1 MGDKKVNTTNLK
13 IIRLRLEDDRK
24 RLVEQL
30 DQIRA
35 NRSSEDRREGSPFG
49 KREEEATE
57 TAELENRMALEKRV
71 LDQLA
76 KVENALSKFE
86 KGTYGICESCG
97 KPIDPKRLEALP
109 QATLCMSC
117 KAAQAKNGKV

>member
-1 MGDKKVNTTNLK
+1 MTITNLK
-13 IIRLRLEDDRK
+13 LIRLHLEDDRK
-24 RLVEQL
+24 RLFEQL
-30 DQIRA
+30 EQIRA

-76 KVENALSKFE
+76 DVDNALAKFD

-97 KPIDPKRLEALP
+97 KPINPERLEALP

-117 KAAQAKNGKV
+117 KATQAKNAKI